1 MMNDYGIDGHKLNLH
16 PGRVADW
23 AGGKIVYPIYMEMS
37 PSGTCNHHCDFCGL
51 DFMVGQ
57 RTRFLDTDL
66 LRKRLPEM
74 AGLGVRAIQYAGEG
88 EPLLHGDISNIVQ
101 HTFAAGID
109 VGISTNG
116 SLLSVSLAKRIL
128 PHCTWIKISVDAGT
142 RETHA
147 KVHGCKESDFGR
159 VMANARSAAEI
170 REANGCDCLLGFQ
183 MVVLPENCSEARLL
197 AVVAFGVG
205 MDYVVFK
212 PYSQGPMS
220 ENERYSDMKVSESW
234 SKDVRQLETSGRF
247 KVIVREEA
255 FRKSMERR
263 SYDRCL
269 ALPFWSYVDAGGGVW
284 GCYRFLGDDRF
295 YYGNI
300 RENTFEEI
308 WEGELRRRNLEMME
322 DFDISQCGVNCRM
335 DRINEY
341 LWDLKHP
348 GRHVNFI

>member
-1 MMNDYGIDGHKLNLH
+1 MMDDYEIDGHKLDLH
-16 PGRVADW
+16 PERVADW
-23 AGGKIVYPIYMEMS
+23 IGGKTFYPIYVEMS
-37 PSGTCNHHCDFCGL
+37 PSGTCNHHCSFCGL

-116 SLLSVSLAKRIL
+116 FLLNASLAKSIL
-128 PHCTWIKISVDAGT
+128 PYCTWIKISVDAGT

-147 KVHGCKESDFGR
+147 RVHGCKESDFGR
-159 VMANARSAAEI
+159 VMANARNAVEV
-170 REANGCDCLLGFQ
+170 REANGYECTLGFQ
-183 MVVLPENCSEARLL
+183 MVVLPENYSEVRRL
-197 AVVAFGVG
+197 AVGAFGVG

-212 PYSQGPMS
+212 PYSRQPLTKS
-220 ENERYSDMKVSESW
+220 EKYRDVSLPESW
-234 SKDVRQLETSGRF
+234 SKEVRQLETGERF
-247 KVIVREEA
+247 RVIVREEA
-255 FRKSMERR
+255 FRKSTGSRR
-263 SYDRCL
+263 YDRCL
-269 ALPFWSYVDAGGGVW
+269 ALPFWAYVDAGGGVW
-284 GCYRFLGDDRF
+284 GCYRFLGDERF
-295 YYGNI
+295 YYGNLC
-300 RENTFEEI
+300 ENTFEEI
-308 WEGELRRRNLEMME
+308 WQGDLRKRSLEMME
-322 DFDISQCGVNCRM
+322 NFDISQCGVNCRM

-341 LWDLKHP
+341 LWELKHP